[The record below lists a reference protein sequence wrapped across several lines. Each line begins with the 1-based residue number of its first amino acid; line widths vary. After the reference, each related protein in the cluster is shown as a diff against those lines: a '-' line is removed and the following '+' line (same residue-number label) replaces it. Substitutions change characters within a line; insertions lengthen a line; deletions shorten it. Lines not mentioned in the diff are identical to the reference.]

1 MTPEQTQ
8 IARLETEVETLT
20 QRCKAFEEA
29 LSAGGSWEARVHP
42 LSLYQTRLM
51 RLIARKDMT
60 GAVAVRT
67 LATYYP
73 DTSSNAMDAQ
83 LVLIRRVL
91 PAEIAPRVRVT
102 KYDYLAVPDR
112 AALIAF
118 LSTGELPSAGKVA
131 A

>member
-8 IARLETEVETLT
+8 IARLETELETLT

-91 PAEIAPRVRVT
+91 PAEIAPRVRST
-102 KYDYLAVPDR
+102 KFDYLSVPDK

-118 LSTGELPSAGKVA
+118 LSTGELPIVGMEA

>member
-8 IARLETEVETLT
+8 IARLETELETMR
-20 QRCKAFEEA
+20 QRCEAFETA

-67 LATYYP
+67 LARIIPT
-73 DTSSNAMDAQ
+73 
-83 LVLIRRVL
+83 
-91 PAEIAPRVRVT
+91 
-102 KYDYLAVPDR
+102 R
-112 AALIAF
+112 AATRWMPSLY
-118 LSTGELPSAGKVA
+118 LSAGFCRQRLPRA
-131 A
+131 LGSRNTITLPFQTGLR